1 MFEEVPIELTNQHLM
16 RALLVELEEDMKKQQ
31 VLGYAVFSVFPIA
44 HHMASKMIYSFSF
57 SRTSAWTCRRTP
69 SSRRT
74 SRI

>member
-31 VLGYAVFSVFPIA
+31 VLGYAGFSVFLIA
-44 HHMASKMIYSFSF
+44 HHLDFKIVYLFSF